1 MINIILALLKYYR
14 SNSSFLTFCAGYR
27 SHYVC
32 NDVSIWFASKWSK
45 MLTKKLAPCLKRF
58 SIFQLTKCHQKT
70 SVFTKC
76 PRDPQKWTIAPAL
89 IWLYVSV
96 WQRLSFRNIHIG
108 ERYHTCP
115 LVNVTMCRFMEGLKG
130 DKGFYYIRVKCT
142 DNARRATNLSLD
154 SQWREIPQISLP
166 RDRWRVVRKDWKCS
180 HFERN
185 NSDKFGF
192 EAKKVM

>member
-32 NDVSIWFASKWSK
+32 NDVSIWFAYKWSK

-89 IWLYVSV
+89 SGHYALRYAQLASACYRCKQAWSSWNLVPQSCV
-96 WQRLSFRNIHIG
+96 MNASLSFILSSFSTWRQLCLCQHSWFWNKFQLLQACLRGKSGTFWKWH
-108 ERYHTCP
+108 C
-115 LVNVTMCRFMEGLKG
+115 
-130 DKGFYYIRVKCT
+130 IR
-142 DNARRATNLSLD
+142 
-154 SQWREIPQISLP
+154 IPGGGVLT
-166 RDRWRVVRKDWKCS
+166 
-180 HFERN
+180 
-185 NSDKFGF
+185 
-192 EAKKVM
+192 

>member
-32 NDVSIWFASKWSK
+32 NDVSIWFAYKWSK

-89 IWLYVSV
+89 HGLHGASGRAPKGKKCIHFKDHLNSRSRSYIVWLSV
-96 WQRLSFRNIHIG
+96 LCSSRTKCVALSSPRARGHVLG
-108 ERYHTCP
+108 
-115 LVNVTMCRFMEGLKG
+115 LVLGP
-130 DKGFYYIRVKCT
+130 RV
-142 DNARRATNLSLD
+142 
-154 SQWREIPQISLP
+154 
-166 RDRWRVVRKDWKCS
+166 CS
-180 HFERN
+180 
-185 NSDKFGF
+185 
-192 EAKKVM
+192 